1 MLINSEVILYP
12 ENFKQM
18 RLKKL
23 KPELY
28 LLVVPI
34 AVSAP
39 GDAGNN
45 KVSYIIGGVIAVFIL
60 AYLLYSLLKPDK
72 F

>member
-1 MLINSEVILYP
+1 
-12 ENFKQM
+12 M

-23 KPELY
+23 KPELC

-34 AVSAP
+34 AVTAP

>member
-1 MLINSEVILYP
+1 
-12 ENFKQM
+12 M

-28 LLVVPI
+28 QLIFPL
-34 AVSAP
+34 AVAAP
-39 GDAGNN
+39 GNAGNN

>member
-34 AVSAP
+34 AVTVP
-39 GDAGNN
+39 GDADNN